1 MGLGNTY
8 TVRTLYKSGQ
18 GLQCTKD
25 LFFREAIK
33 ILQRIEYFVYYL
45 ILNIQTT
52 I

>member
-25 LFFREAIK
+25 LFSEAIK
-33 ILQRIEYFVYYL
+33 TLQRIEYFVYYL
-45 ILNIQTT
+45 ILNIETT
-52 I
+52 IW